1 MKVFINYSNHPS
13 TKWSEDQLNAAKEMA
28 DRIVDEPFPQIDP
41 EATEFDI
48 VDLAKKEINRFFQ
61 TYIGEYNE
69 FIIHIAGE
77 MTFVAY
83 FVSQI
88 NKWWAAN
95 AICITSTTKRDVVEN
110 EDGSKTVKF
119 KFVRFRQYLT
129 I

>member
-1 MKVFINYSNHPS
+1 MKLFINYTNHPTS
-13 TKWSEDQLNAAKEMA
+13 KWLEDQLNAAKEMA
-28 DRIVDEPFPQIDP
+28 DRIVDELFPQINP
-41 EATEFDI
+41 GATEFDI
-48 VDLAKKEINRFFQ
+48 VDLAKNEINRLFQ
-61 TYIGEYNE
+61 TYSGYNE
-69 FIIHIAGE
+69 LIIHIAGE
-77 MTFVAY
+77 MTFTAY

-95 AICITSTTKRDVVEN
+95 TICITSTTKRDVVEN

>member
-1 MKVFINYSNHPS
+1 MKIFINYSNHPTS
-13 TKWSEDQLNAAKEMA
+13 KWSEDQLNAAKEMA
-28 DRIVDEPFPQIDP
+28 DRVVDEPFPQINP
-41 EATEFDI
+41 EATEFDV
-48 VDLAKKEINRFFQ
+48 VDLAKSEINRLFQ
-61 TYIGEYNE
+61 TYSGYDE
-69 FIIHIAGE
+69 FVIHIAGE
-77 MTFVAY
+77 MTFVTY

-119 KFVRFRQYLT
+119 GFVRFRQYLT

>member
-1 MKVFINYSNHPS
+1 MKLFINYSNHPTS
-13 TKWSEDQLNAAKEMA
+13 KWSEGQLNAAKEMA
-28 DRIVDEPFPQIDP
+28 DRVVDEPFPQINP

-48 VDLAKKEINRFFQ
+48 VDLVKSEINRLFQ
-61 TYIGEYNE
+61 TYSGYDE
-69 FIIHIAGE
+69 FVIHIAGE

-95 AICITSTTKRDVVEN
+95 AICITSTTKRDVMEN
-110 EDGSKTVKF
+110 SDGSKTVKF
-119 KFVRFRQYLT
+119 GFVRFRQYLT

>member
-1 MKVFINYSNHPS
+1 MKVFINYSNHPTS
-13 TKWSEDQLNAAKEMA
+13 KWSSDQLNAAKEMA
-28 DRIVDEPFPQIDP
+28 DRVIDESFPQINP
-41 EATEFDI
+41 EATEFDV
-48 VDLAKKEINRFFQ
+48 VDLAKSEINRLFQ
-61 TYIGEYNE
+61 TYSGYDE

-95 AICITSTTKRDVVEN
+95 AICITSTTKRDVMEN
-110 EDGSKTVKF
+110 SDGSKTVKF
-119 KFVRFRQYLT
+119 GFVRFRQYLT

>member
-1 MKVFINYSNHPS
+1 MKLFINYSNHPTS
-13 TKWSEDQLNAAKEMA
+13 KWGEDQLNAAKEMA
-28 DRIVDEPFPQIDP
+28 DRVVDEPFPQINP
-41 EATEFDI
+41 EATEFDV
-48 VDLAKKEINRFFQ
+48 VDLAKSEINRFFQ
-61 TYIGEYNE
+61 TYSGYEE
-69 FIIHIAGE
+69 LVIHIAGE

-110 EDGSKTVKF
+110 EDGSKIVKF